1 MTNNDYNNYC
11 IILAGGRVEDCG
23 PAAAMLIPN
32 SFLISSVW
40 DVLSCSKLM
49 TGWQGLCQPTISISI
64 PTRSM
69 WNL

>member
-1 MTNNDYNNYC
+1 MTNIDHNNYC

>member
-1 MTNNDYNNYC
+1 MTNNDHNNYC

-40 DVLSCSKLM
+40 DVPSCSKLM

>member
-1 MTNNDYNNYC
+1 MTKNDHNNYC

-40 DVLSCSKLM
+40 DVPSCSKLM

>member
-1 MTNNDYNNYC
+1 MTNIDHNNYC

-40 DVLSCSKLM
+40 DVPSCSKLM

>member
-1 MTNNDYNNYC
+1 MTKT
-11 IILAGGRVEDCG
+11 IITIIASYSPEERAEDCG
-23 PAAAMLIPN
+23 PAAAMLIPS

-64 PTRSM
+64 PTKSM

>member
-1 MTNNDYNNYC
+1 MTKNDHNNYC

-23 PAAAMLIPN
+23 PAAAMLIPS

>member
-1 MTNNDYNNYC
+1 MTNNDHNNYC

>member
-1 MTNNDYNNYC
+1 MTKNDHNNYC

>member
-1 MTNNDYNNYC
+1 MTNNDHNNYC

-64 PTRSM
+64 PTKSM

>member
-1 MTNNDYNNYC
+1 MTKNDHNNYC

-49 TGWQGLCQPTISISI
+49 TGWQGLCQPTIFISI

>member
-1 MTNNDYNNYC
+1 MTKNDHNNYC

-64 PTRSM
+64 PTKSM

>member
-1 MTNNDYNNYC
+1 MTNNDHNNYC

-23 PAAAMLIPN
+23 PAAVMLIPN